1 MESITINPNSTPCL
15 PPLTLYR
22 AKQEEK
28 TIFANVEDYEY
39 RVQRA
44 MVKIDRMRCPLSQ
57 ADGELYN
64 EMVEAI
70 EDYIAENDLAEDYD
84 FDPEDII
91 F

>member
-1 MESITINPNSTPCL
+1 MESITINPNSTTFL

-22 AKQEEK
+22 AKQDEK

-70 EDYIAENDLAEDYD
+70 EDYIADNDLAEDYD

>member
-22 AKQEEK
+22 AKQDEK

-70 EDYIAENDLAEDYD
+70 EDYIADNDLAEDYD

>member
-70 EDYIAENDLAEDYD
+70 EDYIADNDLAEDYD

>member
-28 TIFANVEDYEY
+28 TIFANVEDDES

-44 MVKIDRMRCPLSQ
+44 MVKIDRMRCPLSP
-57 ADGELYN
+57 AAGELYN

-70 EDYIAENDLAEDYD
+70 EDYIADNDLNEDYD

>member
-15 PPLTLYR
+15 PLLTLYR

-70 EDYIAENDLAEDYD
+70 EDYIADNDLAEDYD

>member
-70 EDYIAENDLAEDYD
+70 ENYIADNDLAEDYD

>member
-22 AKQEEK
+22 AKQDEK

-70 EDYIAENDLAEDYD
+70 EDYIADNDLNEDYD